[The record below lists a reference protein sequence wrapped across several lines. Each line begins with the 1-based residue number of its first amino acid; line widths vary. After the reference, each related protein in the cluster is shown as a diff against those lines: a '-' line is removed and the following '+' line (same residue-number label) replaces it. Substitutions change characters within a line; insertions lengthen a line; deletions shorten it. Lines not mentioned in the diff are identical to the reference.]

1 MNKFNLG
8 ETVYWF
14 ILNRFI
20 TTVKKGK
27 IIAMKI
33 DLYDNNVFYT
43 VTSNDSDLDSDL
55 VESCLYRSLK
65 EAKEETLKKIE
76 ALRE

>member
-1 MNKFNLG
+1 
-8 ETVYWF
+8 
-14 ILNRFI
+14 
-20 TTVKKGK
+20 
-27 IIAMKI
+27 MKI

-76 ALRE
+76 ALHE

>member
-14 ILNRFI
+14 IVNRLM
-20 TTVKKGK
+20 TTIKKGK
-27 IIAMKI
+27 IISMKI
-33 DLYDNNVFYT
+33 DQYENNIIYT
-43 VTSNDSDLDSDL
+43 ITTNDSYLEFDL

-76 ALRE
+76 ALHE